1 MSLTDNDR
9 LLFEG
14 VMGAVIKGVPLDE
27 AVAAVTGKPAEWD
40 QLTAEIIRSFGDLDL
55 EAAANG

>member
-27 AVAAVTGKPAEWD
+27 AVAAITGKPAEWD

-55 EAAANG
+55 VAAANG